1 LTKNEAP
8 LYFQELKEEFMDT
21 SKLVNLSSLGNQ
33 AKDVLPMV
41 NKYLPQIKH
50 YWWVG
55 AIVIAVLLI
64 GFAVYHFFIQ
74 NR

>member
-1 LTKNEAP
+1 
-8 LYFQELKEEFMDT
+8 
-21 SKLVNLSSLGNQ
+21 
-33 AKDVLPMV
+33 MV